1 MKFKTVKVLGVDYS
15 IHHLAQDKIQ
25 KLLGVDAVGYC
36 DDLEE
41 RIVLA
46 SELVGRAQ
54 KKIFI
59 HEWTHAVCGVNGL
72 NQTLDPI
79 IAESIAQSFAHALVE
94 LLADKQIRDYLL
106 KPEPKKKA

>member
-15 IHHLAQDKIQ
+15 IHHIAQDEIHKS
-25 KLLGVDAVGYC
+25 LGVDALGYC

-41 RIVLA
+41 RIVIA
-46 SELVGRAQ
+46 KELKGRAQ

-72 NQTLDPI
+72 NQTLDPVV
-79 IAESIAQSFAHALVE
+79 AEAIAQSFAHALIE
-94 LLADKQIRDYLL
+94 LLADKEIKDYLL
-106 KPEPKKKA
+106 KPEPKKKL